1 VRGGVKSLLAGTG
14 AVRMRQRGGLMPD
27 VVDLIMQDHR
37 QVEELFEKLKSH
49 PEQRAGL
56 VPVLTTLLTA
66 HSRAEEAE
74 VYPAAAQAGG
84 EEEVEHSQEEHVEA
98 DQLLARLAQTD
109 PASAEFESVLDELV
123 DAVTHHVEEEESTV
137 LPGMRERL
145 SEDRRT
151 QLGDAFLASRAE
163 HLGEQPEDITKEQLE
178 QQAANMDV
186 AGTSDMSKQELA
198 EELRRSASG

>member
-1 VRGGVKSLLAGTG
+1 V
-14 AVRMRQRGGLMPD
+14 QYD

-37 QVEELFEKLKSH
+37 EVEELFEKLKSH

-66 HSRAEEAE
+66 HSRAEEAD

-84 EEEVEHSQEEHVEA
+84 EEEVEHSQEEHVQA

-109 PASAEFESVLDELV
+109 PAAAEFESVLDELI

-145 SEDRRT
+145 SDDRLA

-163 HLGEQPEDITKEQLE
+163 HLGEQPGDITKEQLE

-186 AGTSDMSKQELA
+186 AGTSGMSKQELA
-198 EELRRSASG
+198 SELRRSASD